1 MCFIWVRRHF
11 CWISLLFLCLLLPW
25 LCTFVAGTWGR
36 GERERERDVGKGK
49 ERRSEGAFGVAM
61 ISILEEGTFFLY
73 STECAHLTFSRSC
86 NGSIQNVQ
94 GEPNLLDP
102 LGPSALH
109 TGILVPSLHLA
120 GFLEKRA
127 LSYPRGIV
135 RHESWKCEGPG
146 REEGM
151 GG

>member
-1 MCFIWVRRHF
+1 M
-11 CWISLLFLCLLLPW
+11 
-25 LCTFVAGTWGR
+25 AGVWG
-36 GERERERDVGKGK
+36 GERERERDVGKGN

-102 LGPSALH
+102 LGLSALH
-109 TGILVPSLHLA
+109 TGILVPSLRLA
-120 GFLEKRA
+120 GFLKKE
-127 LSYPRGIV
+127 
-135 RHESWKCEGPG
+135 H
-146 REEGM
+146 
-151 GG
+151 